1 MFSVICYDMAYF
13 RESLFSNCF
22 PVAVHDQAA
31 AVQAAFVNLV
41 ECFAGLAWEYL
52 YVDDGQQPTLPASLT
67 LINILQLL

>member
-41 ECFAGLAWEYL
+41 ECFAGLA
-52 YVDDGQQPTLPASLT
+52 
-67 LINILQLL
+67 